1 MSENGQDIVLTL
13 EEDVIAAK
21 SEDVKQKLKEAIAG
35 ELSFLTLDLD
45 KVEQVDSVGM
55 GVLIATYNSLR
66 KREVGFKLINVG
78 QNIYDLFQVMRL
90 NKHFEIELK
99 EQ

>member
-21 SEDVKQKLKEAIAG
+21 SEDIKQKLKETIAG

-78 QNIYDLFQVMRL
+78 QNIYELFQVMRL

>member
-21 SEDVKQKLKEAIAG
+21 SEDVKQKLKDAIAG

>member
-1 MSENGQDIVLTL
+1 MSENGQDIVLPL
-13 EEDVIAAK
+13 DEDVIAAN
-21 SEDVKQKLKEAIAG
+21 SDDIKQKLKEAISG
-35 ELSFLTLDLD
+35 ELSFLTLDLN

-78 QNIYDLFQVMRL
+78 QNIYELFQVMRL

-99 EQ
+99 EE

>member
-1 MSENGQDIVLTL
+1 MSENGQDVLLTL
-13 EEDVIAAK
+13 EEDVVAAK
-21 SEDVKQKLKEAIAG
+21 SEDIKLKLKEAIAG

-45 KVEQVDSVGM
+45 KVAQVDSVGM

-78 QNIYDLFQVMRL
+78 QNIYELFQVMRL
-90 NKHFEIELK
+90 NRHFEIELK
-99 EQ
+99 E

>member
-1 MSENGQDIVLTL
+1 MSENGQDVLLPL
-13 EEDVIAAK
+13 EEDVVAAK
-21 SEDVKQKLKEAIAG
+21 SEDIKQKLKEAITG
-35 ELSFLTLDLD
+35 DLTFLTLDLD

-66 KREVGFKLINVG
+66 KRDIGFKLINVD
-78 QNIYDLFQVMRL
+78 QNIYELFQVMRL